1 MQAAAQTDSEEQK
14 AETEISHLIL
24 AFTACKPAPAMR
36 LFAGPFLLALSP
48 LLASAVEEDGAWAHA
63 ELAKLHKVTMASMH
77 PAVHTHDEM

>member
-1 MQAAAQTDSEEQK
+1 
-14 AETEISHLIL
+14 
-24 AFTACKPAPAMR
+24 MR